1 MFGIGAHSFIDSTG
15 IYYLYTNAII
25 LIILA
30 VCSTPIVKR
39 VLDKLAGINK
49 LRFINPALITYM
61 IILFLTTAYLVN
73 ETYNPFLYF
82 RF

>member
-49 LRFINPALITYM
+49 LRFINM